1 MKINDLYLILL
12 LIIFIIL
19 SIYYI
24 ITVCE
29 YNIKEMFIIE
39 VTENTANNCVL
50 GLNDVNKCV
59 DGSLSCEYSDKFLST
74 DTAPRYHE
82 EYNCANIKSSYIG
95 SDLSVDS
102 VKLLLAYSCV
112 KLSPVEIKQY
122 LLNNIE
128 VESVLIENYFDK
140 ITESTAENLTHYIRD
155 AIRNYITENTAL
167 NNNSK
172 FPIYACISQAPYLKD
187 ENESTI
193 VWDHNRG
200 QPKSHYKKG
209 CSIGTQNDERALC
222 DQTHKMFIQIL
233 LIFFKNDCTKINN
246 FIDYINLDTNKSS
259 SLQCNINCGN
269 GDRVDGLA
277 CGCLNKIGSYDGGAY
292 NSVCK
297 TGDKN
302 IDYSIIYY
310 VNPYYDFEINF
321 NKTLELCT
329 PSI

>member
-1 MKINDLYLILL
+1 
-12 LIIFIIL
+12 
-19 SIYYI
+19 
-24 ITVCE
+24 
-29 YNIKEMFIIE
+29 
-39 VTENTANNCVL
+39 
-50 GLNDVNKCV
+50 
-59 DGSLSCEYSDKFLST
+59 
-74 DTAPRYHE
+74 
-82 EYNCANIKSSYIG
+82 
-95 SDLSVDS
+95 
-102 VKLLLAYSCV
+102 
-112 KLSPVEIKQY
+112 
-122 LLNNIE
+122 
-128 VESVLIENYFDK
+128 
-140 ITESTAENLTHYIRD
+140 
-155 AIRNYITENTAL
+155 
-167 NNNSK
+167 
-172 FPIYACISQAPYLKD
+172 
-187 ENESTI
+187 
-193 VWDHNRG
+193 
-200 QPKSHYKKG
+200 
-209 CSIGTQNDERALC
+209 
-222 DQTHKMFIQIL
+222 MFIQIL